1 MQVLC
6 LPCHEAK
13 TNKDLGRQETV
24 PIGVDGWPVRQVP

>member
-13 TNKDLGRQETV
+13 TNNDLGRQETV
-24 PIGVDGWPVRQVP
+24 PIGMDGWPVR